1 MSHNSIIYNDLG
13 NSEVGVW
20 ANINPEL
27 DPGRW
32 ANLCRR
38 IGSMSKGEFTLIVAL
53 LQCHTSLKNALGGH
67 IRGKLGIEGQGR
79 RGRLNRQEMPIVSL
93 GPSGIGGEYQR
104 EVGDR

>member
-20 ANINPEL
+20 ANLNPEI

-32 ANLCRR
+32 AKLCRS
-38 IGSMSKGEFTLIVAL
+38 IGSMSHREFTLIIAL
-53 LQCHTSLKNALGGH
+53 VNAHTYLTNALGGH
-67 IRGKLGIEGQGR
+67 IQGKMGIEGSKSR
-79 RGRLNRQEMPIVSL
+79 REIEWQD
-93 GPSGIGGEYQR
+93 GPMVRMGPRGIGGEYQR